1 MPYGIAVP
9 PTVEGAQE
17 GIRHNSVQGWMYGI
31 PVNAEHP
38 EEAWTFDQ
46 WMFIDNSAKMG
57 YETLN
62 GPCVIAQLGEFKE
75 GLIAKIG
82 ADNRMTPYLDAF
94 LSLAEKGETFWPP
107 LPTASAYRS
116 EFNTA
121 VDLGTE
127 RGNHRR
133 GGDEYSRP
141 DPAG

>member
-1 MPYGIAVP
+1 
-9 PTVEGAQE
+9 
-17 GIRHNSVQGWMYGI
+17 MYGI

-94 LSLAEKGETFWPP
+94 PVARGEGRDLLAAAAHGER
-107 LPTASAYRS
+107 LP
-116 EFNTA
+116 E
-121 VDLGTE
+121 
-127 RGNHRR
+127 
-133 GGDEYSRP
+133 
-141 DPAG
+141 